1 MPPRRTTNHR
11 VRRSVLAAL
20 PIILVMVSLVVA
32 FVAEPALAGRKRTY
46 RLKKG
51 VTLTNISRRGPVKIH
66 LITIT
71 NPDDRSATVD
81 IGSAGRSFPAW
92 KRPSDIARAYRAIA
106 AVNGDF
112 ARDGRPI
119 HPSAEDGNLRST
131 GLATGVA
138 FAVSNNERRGFAN
151 RPNPRVEAD
160 TSDPQAGNFRID
172 RWNAGG
178 SGSGRIVG
186 YTPVGG
192 SVERPEKDNCTA
204 RLLPADGT
212 AGRRQWGRDGTV
224 KRTYVVERQPEPCPN
239 EAAFVGDEPGTVL
252 IAAKRDGGQA
262 DTIKALSIGDRVTIS
277 WGVGWGG
284 VLDVIGG
291 APQLLADRDGNG
303 NPTVTAPKDCGS
315 YFCSK
320 NPRTGVGVNH
330 ACVVG
335 HDGCKVFLMTVDGR
349 QPSYSVGMDLVQLAR
364 QFERV
369 GADWA
374 INLDGGGGAA
384 MWVAN
389 RGRYCQKA
397 TAGGCLVSRPSD
409 PSGERPAVSS
419 VMVLPDSDR
428 GEPLDTRRVAE
439 ASPLLPATTAAES
452 LANTNLALTD
462 PGSTGGLLDAIFGG
476 GLGRAPAR
484 SSVLWQDVQ
493 VYRASR
499 Q

>member
-1 MPPRRTTNHR
+1 MPPRRTTNDR
-11 VRRSVLAAL
+11 ARRSVLAAL
-20 PIILVMVSLVVA
+20 PIVILTVSLVLAVA
-32 FVAEPALAGRKRTY
+32 AEPALAGRKRTY
-46 RLKKG
+46 RLRKG

-66 LITIT
+66 LLTIA
-71 NPDDRSATVD
+71 NPDSRSATIDV
-81 IGSAGRSFPAW
+81 GSAGRSFPAW

-112 ARDGRPI
+112 AHDGRPI
-119 HPSAEDGNLRST
+119 HPTAEDATLRST
-131 GLATGVA
+131 GLSTGVA
-138 FAVSNNERRGFAN
+138 FAMSANERRGFAN
-151 RPNPRVEAD
+151 RPSPRVEAE
-160 TSDPQAGNFRID
+160 TSNPRAGDFRVD

-178 SGSGRIVG
+178 TGSGRIVG

-192 SVERPEKDNCTA
+192 SVDRPEKDNCTA
-204 RLLPADGT
+204 RLLPADGP

-224 KRTYVVERQPEPCPN
+224 RRTYVVERQPEPCPN
-239 EAAFVGDEPGTVL
+239 DAASVGDEPGTVIL
-252 IAAKRDGGQA
+252 AARRDGGQA
-262 DTIKALSIGDRVTIS
+262 DTIRALSIGEKVTIS

-291 APQLLADRDGNG
+291 APQLLADRDHNG

-315 YFCSK
+315 YFCNK
-320 NPRTGVGVNH
+320 NPRTGVGVNQ
-330 ACVVG
+330 ACAAG
-335 HDGCKVFLMTVDGR
+335 RDGCKVFLMTVDGR
-349 QPSYSVGMDLVQLAR
+349 QPAYSVGMDLVQFAKQL
-364 QFERV
+364 ERV

-389 RGRYCQKA
+389 RGRYCQKR

-419 VMVLPDSDR
+419 LMVLPDSDR
-428 GEPLDTRRVAE
+428 GEPLDPRRLVE

-452 LANTNLALTD
+452 IATTNAALTD

-476 GLGRAPAR
+476 GLGRAPSR
-484 SSVLWQDVQ
+484 SSVLWQDVRM
-493 VYRASR
+493 YRASR
-499 Q
+499 R

>member
-1 MPPRRTTNHR
+1 MPPRRTTSHR

-20 PIILVMVSLVVA
+20 PIVLVMVSVVA

-71 NPDDRSATVD
+71 NPDARSATVD

-92 KRPSDIARAYRAIA
+92 KRPSDIARSYRAIA

-112 ARDGRPI
+112 ARNGRPI
-119 HPSAEDGNLRST
+119 HPSAEDGDLRST

-160 TSDPQAGNFRID
+160 TSNPQAGHFRID

-178 SGSGRIVG
+178 TGSGRIVG

-192 SVERPEKDNCTA
+192 SEERPDKDSCTA
-204 RLLPADGT
+204 RLLPAEGT

-239 EAAFVGDEPGTVL
+239 EAAFVGDEPGTVV

-262 DTIKALSIGDRVTIS
+262 DTIKALSIGDTVTIS

-303 NPTVTAPKDCGS
+303 NPTVTAPKDCPS
-315 YFCSK
+315 YFCSR

-349 QPSYSVGMDLVQLAR
+349 RPGYSIGVDLAQLAR

-409 PSGERPAVSS
+409 PNGERPAVSS

-428 GEPLDTRRVAE
+428 GEPLDPRRVAE

-499 Q
+499 R

>member
-1 MPPRRTTNHR
+1 VPPRRTTNDR
-11 VRRSVLAAL
+11 VRRPVLAAL
-20 PIILVMVSLVVA
+20 PIVLVVVSLVLA
-32 FVAEPALAGRKRTY
+32 FAMEPALAGRKRTY
-46 RLKKG
+46 RLRKG

-66 LITIT
+66 VITVT
-71 NPDDRSATVD
+71 NPDERSATIDV
-81 IGSAGRSFPAW
+81 GSAGRSFPAW
-92 KRPSDIARAYRAIA
+92 KRPSDIARSYRAIA

-119 HPSAEDGNLRST
+119 HPSAEDGDLRSS

-138 FAVSNNERRGFAN
+138 FAMSANERRGFAN

-160 TSDPQAGNFRID
+160 TSNPQAGSFKID

-178 SGSGRIVG
+178 TGSGRIVG
-186 YTPVGG
+186 YTRVGG

-204 RLLPADGT
+204 RLLPADGS

-239 EAAFVGDEPGTVL
+239 EAAAVGDDLGAVL
-252 IAAKRDGGQA
+252 LAAKRDGGQA
-262 DTIKALSIGDRVTIS
+262 DTIRALKIGDKVTIS

-315 YFCSK
+315 YFCSR
-320 NPRTGVGVNH
+320 NPRTGLGVNN
-330 ACVVG
+330 ACVTG
-335 HDGCKVFLMTVDGR
+335 RDGCKVFMMTVDGR
-349 QPSYSVGMDLVQLAR
+349 QSGYSIGMDLVQLAR

-409 PSGERPAVSS
+409 PNGERPAVGSL
-419 VMVLPDSDR
+419 MVLPDSDR
-428 GEPLDTRRVAE
+428 GEPLDARRLAE
-439 ASPLLPATTAAES
+439 ASTLLPGTTTAENI
-452 LANTNLALTD
+452 ANTNAALTD
-462 PGSTGGLLDAIFGG
+462 PGSTGGLLDAIFSG
-476 GLGRAPAR
+476 GLGRAPSR
-484 SSVLWQDVQ
+484 SSVLWHDAQ

-499 Q
+499 R